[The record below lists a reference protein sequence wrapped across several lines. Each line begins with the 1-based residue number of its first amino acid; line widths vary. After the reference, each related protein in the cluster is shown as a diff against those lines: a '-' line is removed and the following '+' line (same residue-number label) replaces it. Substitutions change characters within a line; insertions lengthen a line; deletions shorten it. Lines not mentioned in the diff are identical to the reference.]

1 LKLQRAGAIGIHQHR
16 RKGQALVSEHVGQ
29 PISDMI
35 KLALAIAVSV
45 TNSKIDHPM
54 RVDVGVDVHAI

>member
-1 LKLQRAGAIGIHQHR
+1 M
-16 RKGQALVSEHVGQ
+16 SEHVGQ